1 MRPLSAGMRLL
12 LALLVACEA
21 DDPQGRD
28 DTTNGPD
35 SDAGLAAE
43 LVEAAVLLGGEGEV
57 LDIAVSGDDIVILC
71 RRLTTTSPVD
81 GTGPAYLHLSEDRGE
96 TFRTVQVE
104 AAALA
109 GLEPFRVH
117 AARGR
122 IWFVVL
128 DSGTLREVS
137 LRELDLGTL
146 RLGEPI
152 LLGTDQ
158 LFFGE
163 GTISG
168 FEVVGV
174 SGATTSTA
182 IRVGLGDG
190 SVTRQSVAGPGGCV
204 GWQDVP
210 WHSLDGE
217 TFVRT
222 CYRAF
227 ERCVQRG
234 RVSTGAVEEVCLGWR
249 DWPIPWFE
257 GQREVASGD
266 AVWRVWNDGGRLLG
280 RELAVSGATPFG
292 PELELGRGVLDG
304 GILHSRYE
312 GVVVLGDG
320 RPGPATRRRIAAIGP
335 NGLVALPL
343 PELPCSA
350 SEQCRAPSSEAHY
363 GALGGVAPLGGE
375 RWLGVYR
382 LAGGNVALVVR
393 EGEGEPPTFE
403 PPDDVPAGVGTI
415 DLTVQPGDTPLER
428 ACALVVACPGGQGVP
443 MESCLGYWQRVR
455 APDPQADPAFERFI
469 ATPPGDCA
477 ALASTFPALTGA
489 CTARCLEDGRAIDC
503 EREAVGTDTRYREV
517 HECAAVGAECVMSGG
532 HAGCRRG
539 GATCRTCDAQQ
550 YLQRCDE
557 GGVPESVEACGVR
570 GLVCDGSGLGCVGD
584 VFDAST
590 PVCDGLMHLSF
601 DGTRREPVRR
611 DCARARLPCQRE
623 GGCGWEGVLFGGV
636 CTPGVMGCDEEGR
649 RFMWC
654 SGGLWRFVECSDV
667 GASRC
672 AEGRC
677 VVP

>member
-1 MRPLSAGMRLL
+1 MRPLNGCIGIL
-12 LALLVACEA
+12 LALLLACEA
-21 DDPQGRD
+21 DEPQGRD
-28 DTTNGPD
+28 DTTRAPD

-43 LVEAAVLLGGEGEV
+43 LGEGAAFLEGGGSV
-57 LDIAVSGDDIVILC
+57 LDIAVSGSRVVILC
-71 RRLTTTSPVD
+71 RQLTSTSPVD

-104 AAALA
+104 AAALS
-109 GLEPFRVH
+109 GFEPFRVH
-117 AARGR
+117 AAQGR
-122 IWFVVL
+122 IWFIAV
-128 DSGTLREVS
+128 DSSTLREVS

-152 LLGTDQ
+152 ALGTDQ

-163 GTISG
+163 DAISG

-174 SGATTSTA
+174 SAPTTTTA
-182 IRVGLGDG
+182 VRVALADG
-190 SVTRQSVAGPGGCV
+190 SVTRQSVAGPAGCV
-204 GWQDVP
+204 GWQAVP
-210 WHSLDGE
+210 WHSHDGE

-234 RVSTGAVEEVCLGWR
+234 HVSTGAVEEACLGWR

-257 GQREVASGD
+257 GQRDLASGGQ
-266 AVWRVWNDGGRLLG
+266 VWRVWNDGGRLRG
-280 RELAVSGATPFG
+280 RKLAVSGATPFG

-304 GILHSRYE
+304 GILHSQYE

-320 RPGPATRRRIAAIGP
+320 RPGPATRRRIAAISSG
-335 NGLVALPL
+335 GLVALPL

-350 SEQCRAPSSEAHY
+350 SEQCRAPSSVAHY
-363 GALGGVAPLGGE
+363 GALGGVAPLGGD

-393 EGEGEPPTFE
+393 EGEGEAPSFE
-403 PPDDVPAGVGTI
+403 PADDVPAGVGTI
-415 DLTVQPGDTPLER
+415 DVTVQPGDTPLER
-428 ACALVVACPGGQGVP
+428 ACALVVACPGSQGVS

-455 APDPQADPAFERFI
+455 APDPQADPALERFL

-503 EREAVGTDTRYREV
+503 EREAVGPDARYWEV
-517 HECAAVGAECVMSGG
+517 HECAALGAECVVSGE
-532 HAGCRRG
+532 HSGCQREG
-539 GATCRTCDAQQ
+539 VSCGSCDAQA

-557 GGVPESVEACGVR
+557 SGTPESVEACGLR

-584 VFDAST
+584 VFDASA

-601 DGTRREPVRR
+601 DAARREPVRR

-623 GGCGWEGVLFGGV
+623 RGCGWEGVLVGGV
-636 CTPGVMGCDEEGR
+636 CTPGVTGCDDEGR

-667 GASRC
+667 GATRC
-672 AEGRC
+672 EDGRC
-677 VVP
+677 VMP